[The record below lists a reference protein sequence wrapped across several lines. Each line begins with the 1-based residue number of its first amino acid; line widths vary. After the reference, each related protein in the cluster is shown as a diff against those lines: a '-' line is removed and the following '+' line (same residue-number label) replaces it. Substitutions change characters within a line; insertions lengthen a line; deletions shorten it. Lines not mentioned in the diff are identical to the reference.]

1 MTGINNTPNEEMSL
15 KELLEKGKEWWSY
28 LLSQWWKILIIGLIG
43 GVIGF
48 LYAMFQP
55 TYYTAKMTFVVEEGK
70 SGSSGLGGLA
80 PLAGQ
85 FGVDVGGGGGSN
97 VLSGDNIILY
107 FKTATLARKV
117 LLSKYL
123 PSSKKSIADEFVE
136 VYELNKKWKKDKKVG
151 EVYFPIQGTVKG
163 YSRLQD
169 SLIREITDK
178 INSTMFSIIR
188 TEKKASFFEISTSM
202 ENEMLAKTYCDRI
215 LQEGINRYIEG
226 KVQKQRSTVEKLQMR
241 VDSIANLLGKKTATG
256 ASLQTSSNTMDIN
269 PLYRTGTAVA
279 VETTVRDKAML
290 GAIFASVTQNLE
302 LAKFTLSQ
310 ETPVIQIVDES
321 TFPLRKI
328 KLAKKKAT
336 IIAFFL
342 FAFGFAGFIII
353 RKILKA
359 TIN

>member
-1 MTGINNTPNEEMSL
+1 MAEINNALSEEMSL
-15 KELLEKGKEWWSY
+15 KELFEKGKEWWSF
-28 LLSQWWKILIIGLIG
+28 LLTQWWKIMIIGLVG
-43 GVIGF
+43 GVVGF
-48 LYAMFQP
+48 IYAMYQP

-80 PLAGQ
+80 SLAGQ

-117 LLSKYL
+117 LLSKYS
-123 PSSKKSIADEFVE
+123 PSSNKSIADEFVE
-136 VYELNKKWKKDKKVG
+136 VYELNKKWKKNKEVG
-151 EVYFPIQGTVKG
+151 EVYFPVHGTVKG

-178 INSTMFSIIR
+178 INSTMFSINR
-188 TEKKASFFEISTSM
+188 TDKKASFIDVTTTM
-202 ENEMLAKTYCDRI
+202 ENEMLAKTYCERI
-215 LQEGINRYIEG
+215 LQEGINRYIEV
-226 KVQKQRSTVEKLQMR
+226 KVQKQKSTVEKLQFR
-241 VDSIANLLGKKTATG
+241 VDSIANLLGKKTASG
-256 ASLQTSSNTMDIN
+256 AALQTSSNTMDIN

-310 ETPVIQIVDES
+310 ETPVIQLVDAS
-321 TFPLRKI
+321 TLPLRKA
-328 KLAKKKAT
+328 KLAKKKAA
-336 IIAFFL
+336 IIASFL
-342 FAFGFAGFIII
+342 FAFGFAGIII
-353 RKILKA
+353 VRKIIK
-359 TIN
+359 TSNN